1 MYVYVVC
8 NGNGA
13 TYPKSPVPEQAP
25 AAGRSPIYTYILGS
39 SGGLGGDNVWM
50 YASRSSLHM
59 IASMSSSSTEQG

>member
-25 AAGRSPIYTYILGS
+25 AAGRSPIYTYRLGS
-39 SGGLGGDNVWM
+39 SGGLGGDNV
-50 YASRSSLHM
+50 
-59 IASMSSSSTEQG
+59 